1 MYVIKSEERFVSKEN
16 TLTKDESKAVKF
28 EDYFKAQARADRLSS
43 QLGEL
48 KVKLAA

>member
-1 MYVIKSEERFVSKEN
+1 MYVIKCEERFVSKEN
-16 TLTKDESKAVKF
+16 TLTKEETKAIVF
-28 EDYFKAQARADRLSS
+28 DDYFKAQARADRLSS